1 MEDKQALNKFGKF
14 LVENLRDKGID
25 CVEGLLTNRWKA
37 PSLQN
42 IQSELSQLT
51 QEQKEIIRLAVIES
65 IDTSIHDFLFALQ
78 DQIDL
83 KDGIQIL
90 LDGKN
95 VVKLSDGIH
104 GEAYSDEGWFAL
116 YSRYGSFD

>member
-51 QEQKEIIRLAVIES
+51 QEQKR
-65 IDTSIHDFLFALQ
+65 
-78 DQIDL
+78 
-83 KDGIQIL
+83 L
-90 LDGKN
+90 LDLPLLK
-95 VVKLSDGIH
+95 V
-104 GEAYSDEGWFAL
+104 
-116 YSRYGSFD
+116 